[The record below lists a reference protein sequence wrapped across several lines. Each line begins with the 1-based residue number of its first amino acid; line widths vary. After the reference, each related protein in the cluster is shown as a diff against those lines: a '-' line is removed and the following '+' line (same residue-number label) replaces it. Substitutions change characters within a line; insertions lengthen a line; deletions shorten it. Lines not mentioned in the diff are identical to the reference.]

1 VDANLALA
9 FMQLHLHPKSLYE
22 LPDTWQGMRELQ
34 TYGEG
39 VAVLAKEETREEME
53 ERVRFFAEESDHLQV
68 NVVSLNL
75 TSLKYVGAEES
86 D

>member
-1 VDANLALA
+1 MNSPCLVEAVGADLALA
-9 FMQLHLHPKSLYE
+9 FMQLHLHPKTLYE

-68 NVVSLNL
+68 NVVSLN
-75 TSLKYVGAEES
+75 
-86 D
+86 